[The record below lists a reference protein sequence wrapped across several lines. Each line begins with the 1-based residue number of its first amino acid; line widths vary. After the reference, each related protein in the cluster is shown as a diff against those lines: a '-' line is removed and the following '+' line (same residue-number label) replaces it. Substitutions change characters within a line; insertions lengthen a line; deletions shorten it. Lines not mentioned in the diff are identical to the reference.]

1 MKQSLVHF
9 LKSLPG
15 AMEDGTVLR
24 YLFDGDKMQISE
36 TELLRRL
43 VVDLVDN
50 KRGLEKENQKMAE
63 ILKSNNLY
71 YKLLGE

>member
-1 MKQSLVHF
+1 MS
-9 LKSLPG
+9 
-15 AMEDGTVLR
+15 DGTILR

-43 VVDLVDN
+43 IVDLVDN

-63 ILKSNNLY
+63 ILKTNNLY
-71 YKLLGE
+71 EKLLND